1 MLKFTVRSHRGCRRE
16 KNEDRFY
23 VPPENGPF
31 LFAVADGM
39 GGHAAGEV
47 ASSIAIELLEKKISE
62 QSQIIQQGDLQ
73 DCQLFFQ
80 ELIREANEEILAAQR
95 QNRKFKGMGTTLTVM
110 LLRDDELLVGHVGD
124 SQVHLLN
131 KEKFLQIT
139 EDHSLVAL
147 LVKNGE
153 INPEEAYTHPQR
165 HLLTRALGTISAY
178 KVDFYRAKAQN
189 GDYILLCTD
198 GLTSMLR
205 PEQIKE
211 IITSCRDIESAADEL
226 IKQANEFGGLDNI
239 TFVLINILY

>member
-80 ELIREANEEILAAQR
+80 ELIREANEEILVRTAA
-95 QNRKFKGMGTTLTVM
+95 KP
-110 LLRDDELLVGHVGD
+110 
-124 SQVHLLN
+124 
-131 KEKFLQIT
+131 QI
-139 EDHSLVAL
+139 
-147 LVKNGE
+147 
-153 INPEEAYTHPQR
+153 
-165 HLLTRALGTISAY
+165 
-178 KVDFYRAKAQN
+178 
-189 GDYILLCTD
+189 
-198 GLTSMLR
+198 
-205 PEQIKE
+205 
-211 IITSCRDIESAADEL
+211 
-226 IKQANEFGGLDNI
+226 
-239 TFVLINILY
+239 

>member
-1 MLKFTVRSHRGCRRE
+1 MLKFTARSHRGCRRE

-47 ASSIAIELLEKKISE
+47 ASSIAIDLLEKKYLE
-62 QSQIIQQGDLQ
+62 QLQTLQQRDLQ
-73 DCQLFFQ
+73 GCQLFLQ
-80 ELIREANEEILAAQR
+80 ELIREANDEILTAQR
-95 QNRKFKGMGTTLTVM
+95 QNRDFEGMGTTLTTVI
-110 LLRDDELLVGHVGD
+110 LVGNELLVGHVGD

-131 KEKFLQIT
+131 EEMCLQIT
-139 EDHSLVAL
+139 EDHSLVAV

-165 HLLTRALGTISAY
+165 HLLTRALGTISSY
-178 KVDFYRAKAQN
+178 KVDFYTVKPQN

-211 IITSCRDIESAADEL
+211 IINRCQNLDLAADEL
-226 IKQANEFGGLDNI
+226 IKQANNYGGLDNI
-239 TFVLINILY
+239 TFVLMRVD